1 MIEVRALSRYYGDF
15 AALTKLD
22 FDIKKNEV
30 VGFVGRNGAGKST
43 ALKILA
49 GLLAPSTGTVV
60 IDGTNIESADSRFRS
75 QIGFL
80 PEKPPLYDEMTVTEF
95 LKYLGKLR
103 GLSSKDVKNRV
114 PKVITKCQLKGKE
127 RSIINELS
135 LGFQKRVGIAQAIVH
150 NPKLVILD
158 EPISG
163 LDPFQIVEMR
173 KVIRSLATE
182 STVLLSSHNLNE
194 IEETCDRILIL
205 QDGKINYQGT
215 TEQLLQQDEIQQK
228 IQESTH
234 TIEALIILKGKS
246 FADVVE
252 NIPEIQSHKIIHQK
266 DDIVSIE
273 FQMHGIQV
281 EEVTTAFV
289 QQGCG
294 VRSIHNNTAELEQIF
309 LDLTSR
315 GEK

>member
-60 IDGTNIESADSRFRS
+60 IDGTNIESANSKFRS
-75 QIGFL
+75 KIGFL

-103 GLSSKDVKNRV
+103 GLSSTEINNRV

-127 RSIINELS
+127 KAIINELS

-150 NPKLVILD
+150 NPQLVILD

-173 KVIRSLATE
+173 KVIRSLASE

-205 QDGKINYQGT
+205 QAGKINYQGT
-215 TEQLLQQDEIQQK
+215 TEQLLQQEDIQQK
-228 IQESTH
+228 IQERIH
-234 TIEALIILKGKS
+234 LIEALLILNGK
-246 FADVVE
+246 DLHTVIE
-252 NIPEIQSHKIIHQK
+252 KIPAIQSHKITHQK
-266 DDIVSIE
+266 EDIVSIE
-273 FQMHGIQV
+273 FQMQGIQV
-281 EEVTTAFV
+281 EEITAALI

-294 VRSIHNNTAELEQIF
+294 VRSIQNNTAELEQIF

-315 GEK
+315 EEK